1 MKLKALM
8 IIPAAGALAAC
19 STGGESGEQ
28 SGNDGSSSKNT
39 EAIEVTDASGE
50 TVTLDEEPEDIVSLM
65 PSNTEIVYEL
75 GALDRI
81 AARTDADTYPE
92 EVTDI
97 ESVGSGLEPNIEEI
111 IAMEP
116 DVVLAHASS
125 GIEDSLSQVEE
136 AGIPVVTV
144 PDAQS
149 FEAVY
154 DSIELI
160 GSTIGV
166 EEEAGDVVAGM
177 KEDVSDVK
185 EATEEADAS
194 QQVYVEVGASPD
206 LYTAGSGTF
215 IDEMLTTV
223 HAENAAGELEGW
235 SMVSEEEIID
245 AAPDI
250 ILTTYPTEEE
260 PLEMIASREGWNT
273 LPAVE
278 NEEVYALS
286 SDKVSRPGPRL
297 TEGLEEMAE
306 RIHPDA
312 MAEK

>member
-1 MKLKALM
+1 MKIKALM

-19 STGGESGEQ
+19 STDGESGSQ
-28 SGNDGSSSKNT
+28 SGNDGSSNENT

-50 TVTLDEEPEDIVSLM
+50 TVTLDEAPEDIVSLM

-81 AARTDADTYPE
+81 EARTDADTYPE

-111 IAMEP
+111 IAMDP

-125 GIEDSLSQVEE
+125 GIEDSLSQVKE

-149 FEAVY
+149 FDAVY

-160 GSTIGV
+160 GTAIGE
-166 EEEAGDVVAGM
+166 EEEAAEVIDGM

-185 EATEEADAS
+185 EATEEAETGR
-194 QQVYVEVGASPD
+194 QVYVEVGASPD

-215 IDEMLTTV
+215 IDEMLGAV
-223 HAENAAGELEGW
+223 HAENAARELEGW

-245 AAPDI
+245 ASPDT

-260 PLEMIASREGWNT
+260 PFEVVASREGWGT
-273 LPAVE
+273 VPAVE

>member
-1 MKLKALM
+1 MKFKALM

-19 STGGESGEQ
+19 STNGESGSQ
-28 SGNDGSSSKNT
+28 NGNDGSNENT

-50 TVTLDEEPEDIVSLM
+50 TVTLDEAPEDIVSLI

-81 AARTDADTYPE
+81 EARTDADTYPE

-160 GSTIGV
+160 GSTIGE
-166 EEEAGDVVAGM
+166 EEEAAEVIDDM

-194 QQVYVEVGASPD
+194 PQVYVEVGASPD

-215 IDEMLTTV
+215 IDEMLTAV
-223 HAENAAGELEGW
+223 HADNAAGELEGW

-245 AAPDI
+245 AAPDV

-260 PLEMIASREGWNT
+260 PLEMIASREGWEA

>member
-1 MKLKALM
+1 M
-8 IIPAAGALAAC
+8 IILAAGTLAAC
-19 STGGESGEQ
+19 STDGESGSQ
-28 SGNDGSSSKNT
+28 SGDDSNNENA
-39 EAIEVTDASGE
+39 EAIEITDASGE
-50 TVTLDEEPEDIVSLM
+50 TVTLDEAPDDIVSLM

-81 AARTDADTYPE
+81 EARTDADTYPE

-160 GSTIGV
+160 GTAIGE
-166 EEEAGDVVAGM
+166 EEEAAEVVDGM

-185 EATEEADAS
+185 EATEDAGS
-194 QQVYVEVGASPD
+194 GREVYVEVGASPD

-215 IDEMLTTV
+215 IDEMLSAV

-245 AAPDI
+245 ASPDI

-260 PLEMIASREGWNT
+260 PLETIASREGWET

-306 RIHPDA
+306 RIHSDA

>member
-1 MKLKALM
+1 MKIKALM
-8 IIPAAGALAAC
+8 IIPAAGTLAAC
-19 STGGESGEQ
+19 STDGE
-28 SGNDGSSSKNT
+28 SGNDGSSNENT

-50 TVTLDEEPEDIVSLM
+50 TITLDEAPDEIVSLM

-75 GALDRI
+75 GALNKI
-81 AARTDADTYPE
+81 EARTDADTYPE

-111 IAMEP
+111 IAMDP
-116 DVVLAHASS
+116 DMVLAHASS

-136 AGIPVVTV
+136 AGIPVITV

-149 FEAVY
+149 FDAVY

-160 GSTIGV
+160 GTAIGE
-166 EEEAGDVVAGM
+166 EEEAKEVIGEM
-177 KEDVSDVK
+177 KKDVSDVK
-185 EATEEADAS
+185 KATEEAESS
-194 QQVYVEVGASPD
+194 QEVYVEVGASPD

-215 IDEMLTTV
+215 IDEMLSAV
-223 HAENAAGELEGW
+223 HAENAASELEGW

-245 AAPDI
+245 ASPDV
-250 ILTTYPTEEE
+250 ILTTYPTEKE
-260 PLEMIASREGWNT
+260 PLEMIGSREGWET
-273 LPAVE
+273 VPAVE
-278 NEEVYALS
+278 NDEVYALS

>member
-19 STGGESGEQ
+19 STDGGSGGQ
-28 SGNDGSSSKNT
+28 SGNDSSNNENT
-39 EAIEVTDASGE
+39 ETIEVTDASGE
-50 TVTLDEEPEDIVSLM
+50 TVTLDEEPEEIVSLM

-92 EVTDI
+92 EVTDV

-160 GSTIGV
+160 GSTIGE
-166 EEEAGDVVAGM
+166 EEEAGDVVDGM
-177 KEDVSDVK
+177 KEEVSDVK

-194 QQVYVEVGASPD
+194 PQVYVEVGASPD

-215 IDEMLTTV
+215 IDEMLTAV
-223 HAENAAGELEGW
+223 HADNAAGELEGW

-245 AAPDI
+245 AAPDV

-260 PLEMIASREGWNT
+260 PLEMIASREGWEV